1 MTRSSLKLTARERA
15 AGLAAQVREAKLDER
30 AAELAERVRESATL
44 AKAQAK
50 SQELTALAAEKLRD
64 AQLDERAAEF
74 AARIRTSEAGQQVS
88 ETAQQVGES
97 AKRLTDRTLENL
109 GTKLSHGRAGELLGV
124 EPAKRRFPWWLAALL
139 GAGVGYLI
147 SVFAAGKRDEQV
159 RDELLA
165 TADRMAAESAAAG
178 PVAAPTPT
186 PLTDIIR
193 AQLGRDER
201 TSALTGLDINVAEG
215 TVFVRGTV
223 PAGFDQ
229 ATIRDV
235 IAEVPGVHDV
245 DLQVTP
251 SNSNV

>member
-1 MTRSSLKLTARERA
+1 MFDFVKRTILAASV
-15 AGLAAQVREAKLDER
+15 AGLAAPA
-30 AAELAERVRESATL
+30 
-44 AKAQAK
+44 
-50 SQELTALAAEKLRD
+50 
-64 AQLDERAAEF
+64 F
-74 AARIRTSEAGQQVS
+74 AADPYYPPVEESTPPAVYQEEVSYGGWYLRGDVDYHWSKFRGADFIRYGAP
-88 ETAQQVGES
+88 GEEGEFDS
-97 AKRLTDRTLENL
+97 
-109 GTKLSHGRAGELLGV
+109 GKLKG
-124 EPAKRRFPWWLAALL
+124 ALSL

-186 PLTDIIR
+186 PLTDTIR